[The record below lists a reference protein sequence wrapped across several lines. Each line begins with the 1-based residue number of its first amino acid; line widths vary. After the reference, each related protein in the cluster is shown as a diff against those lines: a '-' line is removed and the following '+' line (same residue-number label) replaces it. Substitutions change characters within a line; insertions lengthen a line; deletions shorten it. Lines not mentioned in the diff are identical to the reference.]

1 MEIAKKTIV
10 NLIVLGQ
17 LEKGKKI
24 NCKGK
29 TFVVDDYTRFQGIF
43 RFLRND
49 DRTSTLDKIEI
60 LVNDVKILHDH
71 YKLEYDNGNEE
82 NLCNLK
88 HYIEQ
93 GLCGLEK
100 LRETYS
106 DDKTTW
112 ASLGFE
118 IEKLKRIKNMI
129 PEFVNSNFNHNFV
142 QDSNLYHTSTNTTNT
157 ASNANDSINNA
168 ISTNDENEENEEN
181 EEENTYTYMKSMKSI
196 GNTLS
201 GIKSNI
207 FTVKLKDKEE
217 EIEKEEKEEIENNS
231 DS

>member
-29 TFVVDDYTRFQGIF
+29 TFVVDDYTKFQGIF

-60 LVNDVKILHDH
+60 LVNDVKLLHDY
-71 YKLEYDNGNEE
+71 YKNEYESGNNKE
-82 NLCNLK
+82 NLLNLRL
-88 HYIEQ
+88 YIDQ
-93 GLCGLEK
+93 GLNGLEK

-118 IEKLKRIKNMI
+118 IEKLKRIRNLI
-129 PEFVNSNFNHNFV
+129 PNITVNK
-142 QDSNLYHTSTNTTNT
+142 
-157 ASNANDSINNA
+157 
-168 ISTNDENEENEEN
+168 E
-181 EEENTYTYMKSMKSI
+181 
-196 GNTLS
+196 
-201 GIKSNI
+201 
-207 FTVKLKDKEE
+207 DKEE
-217 EIEKEEKEEIENNS
+217 FVEAREHAREQARESETEEKTEPEPELDADPEPEPEPDTESKNEGEMFRKNDQYRKVRS
-231 DS
+231 RKDVLQDFN